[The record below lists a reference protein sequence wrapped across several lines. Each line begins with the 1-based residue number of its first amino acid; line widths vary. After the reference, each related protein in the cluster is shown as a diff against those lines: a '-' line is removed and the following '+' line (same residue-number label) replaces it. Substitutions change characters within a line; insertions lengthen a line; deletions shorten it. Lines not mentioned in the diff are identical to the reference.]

1 MIVCYCAGGTIV
13 HVLDDIVARGA
24 DASQIIVV
32 CVVAAPPALKKLSEK
47 YLGDQPGLQSPIEHT
62 RLLRCLAV
70 CLSGWLSLCVFCSM
84 TLPCF
89 APSSAGWLQS
99 CPDIDNC

>member
-1 MIVCYCAGGTIV
+1 M

-47 YLGDQPGLQSPIEHT
+47 YLGDQPGLPAHMPM
-62 RLLRCLAV
+62 
-70 CLSGWLSLCVFCSM
+70 CV
-84 TLPCF
+84 
-89 APSSAGWLQS
+89 
-99 CPDIDNC
+99 